1 MGDVSQGILVT
12 AAVIVMI
19 AFVGQTLTLFY
30 LYKVVRR
37 LDEKAA
43 DMQARLN
50 PLITESRQALTKT
63 TKVVD
68 EVSLEVRACMAAV
81 TATTVELSRVTLE
94 QANELTTFLDDATSS
109 ARYQIGRLERVVSTT
124 TDRIEETT
132 LAVQGGILR
141 PVREVSAIIM
151 AVKRALEVLFHSERK
166 EINQAYSDEEMF
178 I

>member
-1 MGDVSQGILVT
+1 MSSLSQAILI
-12 AAVIVMI
+12 AAALLIVV
-19 AFVGQTLTLFY
+19 AFFGQTFALFY
-30 LYKVVRR
+30 IYGVVKKLDAKV
-37 LDEKAA
+37 A
-43 DMQARLN
+43 DTQARLI
-50 PLITESRQALTKT
+50 PLITQSSQALTKT

-68 EVSLEVRACMAAV
+68 EVSLEIRACMAAV
-81 TATTVELSRVTLE
+81 TATTTELSRVTLE
-94 QANELTTFLDDATSS
+94 QANEITEFIGDATAS

-124 TDRIEETT
+124 TDRIEETS

-166 EINQAYSDEEMF
+166 EINQAYPDEEMF

>member
-1 MGDVSQGILVT
+1 MSSWSEPIFVA
-12 AAVIVMI
+12 AAVVIVI
-19 AFVGQTLTLFY
+19 AFVGQTVALGY
-30 LYKVVRR
+30 LYKVVKR

>member
-1 MGDVSQGILVT
+1 M
-12 AAVIVMI
+12 
-19 AFVGQTLTLFY
+19 
-30 LYKVVRR
+30 
-37 LDEKAA
+37 
-43 DMQARLN
+43 
-50 PLITESRQALTKT
+50 
-63 TKVVD
+63 
-68 EVSLEVRACMAAV
+68 
-81 TATTVELSRVTLE
+81 
-94 QANELTTFLDDATSS
+94 FLDDATSS

>member
-1 MGDVSQGILVT
+1 MSDTYQLILVIAALLIT
-12 AAVIVMI
+12 AAFI
-19 AFVGQTLTLFY
+19 GQTVA
-30 LYKVVRR
+30 LYYIFVVVKKLDAKVADTQTR
-37 LDEKAA
+37 LI
-43 DMQARLN
+43 
-50 PLITESRQALTKT
+50 PLITQSQETLAKT

-81 TATTVELSRVTLE
+81 TATTTELSRVTLE
-94 QANELTTFLDDATSS
+94 QANEITTFIGDATSS

-124 TDRIEETT
+124 TDRIEETS

-141 PVREVSAIIM
+141 PVREVSAIII